1 MVGDAALTAEG
12 LLTKSNAKA
21 KDAAGNVIPD
31 AKLTVDSKKLDIIN
45 KRLMNGPT
53 GNYSVTVT
61 TEDGF
66 TADINV
72 SIRKPV
78 VSMTAEDFMLTKET
92 AAALTG
98 EAAAKDYAK
107 VGVTREG
114 TTVADPFDKITA
126 NPDDLAKI
134 VAGNSGTIGFTYRNG
149 KYETGSVTAKA
160 TVVDV
165 QYSETKGTDR
175 ITIGADNVTLDYK
188 DISSLTEDE
197 LKDLIRKNADPA
209 ATDNGALADPS
220 DITGPKLVKDGDGY
234 KATFTYKDVP
244 VTTDVV
250 ISNVPAQGEVNASD
264 CIFSLDDIG
273 KLTADDV
280 IRAALSKYTDKKWG
294 Y

>member
-1 MVGDAALTAEG
+1 M
-12 LLTKSNAKA
+12 
-21 KDAAGNVIPD
+21 
-31 AKLTVDSKKLDIIN
+31 
-45 KRLMNGPT
+45 
-53 GNYSVTVT
+53 
-61 TEDGF
+61 
-66 TADINV
+66 

-98 EAAAKDYAK
+98 ETAAKDYAK

-134 VAGNSGTIGFTYRNG
+134 VAGNSGTIGFKYENG

-165 QYSETKGTDR
+165 KYSETKGTDR

-220 DITGPKLVKDGDGY
+220 GITGPKLVKDGDGY
-234 KATFTYKDVP
+234 K
-244 VTTDVV
+244 
-250 ISNVPAQGEVNASD
+250 
-264 CIFSLDDIG
+264 
-273 KLTADDV
+273 
-280 IRAALSKYTDKKWG
+280 WG

>member
-1 MVGDAALTAEG
+1 MKNKETNAASKTTIGANNVTYTTDQLKALGTTEAIAAKIKSDSGVIAVKDGSKADASQITVKSGSATITSETPKGTYSVTYTCNGTDVAITVTVVDSGKVTEITSDKVELVVGDAALTAEG
-12 LLTKSNAKA
+12 LLTKSNAEA

-107 VGVTREG
+107 IGVTREG
-114 TTVADPFDKITA
+114 TTVAAF
-126 NPDDLAKI
+126 
-134 VAGNSGTIGFTYRNG
+134 
-149 KYETGSVTAKA
+149 
-160 TVVDV
+160 V
-165 QYSETKGTDR
+165 Q
-175 ITIGADNVTLDYK
+175 
-188 DISSLTEDE
+188 
-197 LKDLIRKNADPA
+197 
-209 ATDNGALADPS
+209 
-220 DITGPKLVKDGDGY
+220 
-234 KATFTYKDVP
+234 
-244 VTTDVV
+244 
-250 ISNVPAQGEVNASD
+250 Q
-264 CIFSLDDIG
+264 
-273 KLTADDV
+273 
-280 IRAALSKYTDKKWG
+280 
-294 Y
+294 